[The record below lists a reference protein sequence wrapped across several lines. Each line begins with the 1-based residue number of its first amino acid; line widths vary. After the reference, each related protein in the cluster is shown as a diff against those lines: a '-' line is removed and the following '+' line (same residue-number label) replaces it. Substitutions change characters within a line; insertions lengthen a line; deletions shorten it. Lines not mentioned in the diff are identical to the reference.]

1 MPCALA
7 AERDS
12 YAFVNAPGGTLC
24 YKWMLLRK
32 SEDGWEQ
39 LPLDIKY
46 FPHGKNATD
55 STIQILSENLQF
67 LLLHCHLKQMYRGH
81 LSQAIWLSG

>member
-46 FPHGKNATD
+46 FPHEKMPQIQQFKSSARTFSFYFSTAT
-55 STIQILSENLQF
+55 
-67 LLLHCHLKQMYRGH
+67 
-81 LSQAIWLSG
+81 